1 LEQLVFLLETD
12 EKQLKRNNR
21 QINEKFLGIVGTAK
35 LTEVQYEELR
45 KIIEYRSNGRIVG
58 NDWP

>member
-1 LEQLVFLLETD
+1 MKLKK
-12 EKQLKRNNR
+12 KQLKRNNR

-35 LTEVQYEELR
+35 LTEVQYEEQR